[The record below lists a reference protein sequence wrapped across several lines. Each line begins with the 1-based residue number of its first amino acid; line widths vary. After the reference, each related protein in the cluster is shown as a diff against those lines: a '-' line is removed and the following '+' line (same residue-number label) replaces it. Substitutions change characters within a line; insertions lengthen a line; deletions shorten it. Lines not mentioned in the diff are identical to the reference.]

1 MRSMS
6 DESISGRIE
15 RLVSEEHEL
24 RGREESDSA
33 EALEQDAARL
43 RAIEVELDV
52 CWDLLRQRRA
62 LRDAGADPD
71 RATARDA
78 DTVERYWQ

>member
-1 MRSMS
+1 MS
-6 DESISGRIE
+6 DESISARIE
-15 RLVSEEHEL
+15 RLVSEEHAL
-24 RGREESDSA
+24 RNREQGDTD
-33 EALEQDAARL
+33 EALEADAQRL

-62 LRDAGADPD
+62 LRDAGEDPD
-71 RATARDA
+71 QAKSRDP